1 MVFAM
6 YCLEVLIYLFKKFY
20 EQEKMTT
27 NVIFMFIII
36 FLNFNSI
43 SYSTAPNH
51 SDEYRNSAK
60 LSYDVKRWRLHHA
73 HAHWLRPI
81 SSGEFYVVVF
91 LLYTLKQNVVCV
103 DQCVTDW
110 I

>member
-1 MVFAM
+1 
-6 YCLEVLIYLFKKFY
+6 
-20 EQEKMTT
+20 MTT
-27 NVIFMFIII
+27 NVIFHVYYHF
-36 FLNFNSI
+36 FYFNSI

-73 HAHWLRPI
+73 HAHRLRPI
-81 SSGEFYVVVF
+81 SSGEFYVVVL
-91 LLYTLKQNVVCV
+91 LLYTLKQDVVCV

>member
-6 YCLEVLIYLFKKFY
+6 YCLEVLIYVSLKKKFY
-20 EQEKMTT
+20 EQEQMTT
-27 NVIFMFIII
+27 NVIFHVYYF
-36 FLNFNSI
+36 FFFNSI

-73 HAHWLRPI
+73 HALWLRPI
-81 SSGEFYVVVF
+81 SSGEFYVVVL
-91 LLYTLKQNVVCV
+91 LLYTLK
-103 DQCVTDW
+103 
-110 I
+110 

>member
-1 MVFAM
+1 
-6 YCLEVLIYLFKKFY
+6 
-20 EQEKMTT
+20 
-27 NVIFMFIII
+27 MFIII
-36 FLNFNSI
+36 FFYFNSI

-81 SSGEFYVVVF
+81 SSGEFYVVVL
-91 LLYTLKQNVVCV
+91 LLYTLKQDVVCV

>member
-1 MVFAM
+1 
-6 YCLEVLIYLFKKFY
+6 
-20 EQEKMTT
+20 
-27 NVIFMFIII
+27 MFDIN
-36 FLNFNSI
+36 FFNFNSI
-43 SYSTAPNH
+43 SYSTASNH
-51 SDEYRNSAK
+51 RDEYRNSAK